1 MGPANDL
8 QERRAKNAKRKK
20 KMTHSRLSDFKKKH
34 KVSMKEAFQKIKEYN
49 SCRGETVHLQKRYI
63 KLPMRK
69 GPQKKERKEQELR
82 SSGRRHLKTME
93 KRCSAGTSPITI
105 QALFDPDEVGCIPK
119 IVVLEGPAGIGK
131 TMTSKKI
138 MLDWASG
145 NLYQDKFDFLFYLSC
160 RENQHHPWKHKP

>member
-1 MGPANDL
+1 M
-8 QERRAKNAKRKK
+8 KKR
-20 KMTHSRLSDFKKKH
+20 
-34 KVSMKEAFQKIKEYN
+34 FQKIKEYN

-69 GPQKKERKEQELR
+69 GPQKKEEKKQELR
-82 SSGRRHLKTME
+82 SSARRHLQTME
-93 KRCSAGTSPITI
+93 KRPSDGSSPTTI

-160 RENQHHPWKHKP
+160 REINTIPGNISLVGLLSRACGLESSDDLVSLLEDPE